1 MKLLDLKNASPDSKL
16 CKTITVPVLWSG
28 HDSLSP
34 GCYSAVA
41 FTSVCRIAEL
51 QYCNNLGQHL
61 LWLSGCYLMAG
72 GRMWQVPPC
81 DTLQLERNKIS
92 QNCQYIQ
99 IVWLMEC
106 LIFKTGYT
114 RYSLRLLWWCRDRA
128 AAPRV
133 IRSHVPRVRTGQ
145 CRRWARPGEVGKW
158 WHVLS
163 FMQSMQSIHGI
174 MGSPEQI
181 RSHKFDHPRTANIH
195 TQPHPGCVWLA
206 AVSPCRAPIG
216 RLSPL
221 PCLSTSPSC
230 WGTHFLYLSNPH
242 L

>member
-1 MKLLDLKNASPDSKL
+1 
-16 CKTITVPVLWSG
+16 
-28 HDSLSP
+28 
-34 GCYSAVA
+34 
-41 FTSVCRIAEL
+41 
-51 QYCNNLGQHL
+51 
-61 LWLSGCYLMAG
+61 MAG

-242 L
+242 LGTSFPLFHTLKSSPELCSTLVSTH

>member
-1 MKLLDLKNASPDSKL
+1 
-16 CKTITVPVLWSG
+16 
-28 HDSLSP
+28 
-34 GCYSAVA
+34 
-41 FTSVCRIAEL
+41 
-51 QYCNNLGQHL
+51 
-61 LWLSGCYLMAG
+61 MAG

-174 MGSPEQI
+174 MGSPEPNWISQVRPPPDCKYTHSTTPRLCVI
-181 RSHKFDHPRTANIH
+181 GCRVAVPCSHWSAVPTPLFIYISQLLRDSFFVSQ
-195 TQPHPGCVWLA
+195 QP
-206 AVSPCRAPIG
+206 PIWE
-216 RLSPL
+216 P
-221 PCLSTSPSC
+221 PS
-230 WGTHFLYLSNPH
+230 HFSMI
-242 L
+242 